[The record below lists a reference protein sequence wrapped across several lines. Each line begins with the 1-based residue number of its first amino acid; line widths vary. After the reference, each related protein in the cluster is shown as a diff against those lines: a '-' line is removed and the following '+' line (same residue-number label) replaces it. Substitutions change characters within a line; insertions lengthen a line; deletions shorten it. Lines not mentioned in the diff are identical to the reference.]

1 MAKVSKA
8 HGINTGH
15 TPTIKGTSQ
24 GRNPIMSTM
33 NKSKKRSF
41 KAYRGQGKRSWTD
54 NSLLRWGPVF

>member
-1 MAKVSKA
+1 MAKISKA
-8 HGINTGH
+8 HGVNSGH

-41 KAYRGQGKRSWTD
+41 KAYRGQGKRS
-54 NSLLRWGPVF
+54 